1 MLVKG
6 FMLKGGAMHVTTF
19 DFIVNLNMY
28 AMLVIEV
35 TNIQDLKDKCF
46 HPIHQLGFVKTKLC
60 YFNHL

>member
-6 FMLKGGAMHVTTF
+6 FMSKGGATHATTF
-19 DFIVNLNMY
+19 EFIVILNMY

-35 TNIQDLKDKCF
+35 INIQDLKNKGL
-46 HPIHQLGFVKTKLC
+46 HPIHQLGFAKTKLC